1 MARAPNDIGA
11 SVRARLLN
19 LARAS
24 GRPFDLVL
32 TRYVLERL
40 LYRLGR
46 SGHRDRFVLKGAML
60 LTTWLA
66 HGDRGTRDLDLL
78 AYGAAGEAR
87 ISGVFR
93 EIMATVVED
102 DGVTFDGEGLRLE
115 PIREGDD
122 YGGTR
127 LRTTATL
134 AGARVPVVVDIAF
147 GDSVAPGLEEIDY
160 PVLLDQPAPRLLAY
174 APETVIAEKLQAMV
188 ALGRAN
194 SRMKDFYDVW
204 SLAARGGGQ
213 DPDRLLAAIRATFAR
228 RRTPIP
234 ETLPDALTEAFARD
248 PAKQRQWAAFAADIA
263 DAPGDLAVVIA
274 ALAAFAEPL
283 LAAAR
288 TGE

>member
-1 MARAPNDIGA
+1 MARAPVDIGA

-78 AYGAAGEAR
+78 AYGDAGEAR

-204 SLAARGGGQ
+204 SLAARGDGQ
-213 DPDRLLAAIRATFAR
+213 DADRLLAAIRATFAR

-234 ETLPDALTEAFARD
+234 ERLPDALTEAFARD

>member
-1 MARAPNDIGA
+1 MAKAPSDIAA
-11 SVRARLLN
+11 SARARLLN
-19 LARAS
+19 LSRAS
-24 GRPFDLVL
+24 GQPFDLVL

-78 AYGAAGEAR
+78 AYGDAGEAR
-87 ISGVFR
+87 IGGVFR
-93 EIMATVVED
+93 EIMATPVDD

-147 GDSVAPGLEEIDY
+147 GDSTAPGLEEIDY
-160 PVLLDQPAPRLLAY
+160 PVLLDQAAPRLLAY

-188 ALGRAN
+188 TLGRAN
-194 SRMKDFYDVW
+194 TRMKDFYDVW
-204 SLAARGGGQ
+204 SLAGRPEGHDPAR
-213 DPDRLLAAIRATFAR
+213 LVVAIRATFAR
-228 RRTPIP
+228 RRTPLP
-234 ETLPDALTEAFARD
+234 EGLPDALTPDFGSD
-248 PAKQRQWAAFAADIA
+248 LDKQRQWAAFVADIG
-263 DAPGDLAVVIA
+263 DAPRDLAAVIA

-283 LAAAR
+283 LSAAR
-288 TGE
+288 LGD

>member
-1 MARAPNDIGA
+1 MARAPSDVGA

-24 GRPFDLVL
+24 GQPFDLIL

-78 AYGAAGEAR
+78 AYGDAGEAR
-87 ISGVFR
+87 IGGVFR
-93 EIMATVVED
+93 EILTTAVED

-134 AGARVPVVVDIAF
+134 AGARVPGIVDIAF
-147 GDSVAPGLEEIDY
+147 GDSTAPGLEEIDY
-160 PVLLDQPAPRLLAY
+160 PVLLDQPAPQLLAY

-188 ALGRAN
+188 MLGRAN
-194 SRMKDFYDVW
+194 TRMKDFYDVW
-204 SLAARGGGQ
+204 SLTAQGVGQ
-213 DPDRLLAAIRATFAR
+213 DPARRAQAIAATFAR
-228 RRTPIP
+228 RRTQIP
-234 ETLPDALTEAFARD
+234 AQLPDALTERFATD
-248 PAKQRQWAAFAADIA
+248 PEKRRRWAAFTAGIG
-263 DAPGDLAVVIA
+263 DAPTDLGVVIA
-274 ALAAFAEPL
+274 ALAAALGPV
-283 LAAAR
+283 LATAR
-288 TGE
+288 ADG

>member
-1 MARAPNDIGA
+1 MARTPADIGA
-11 SVRARLLN
+11 SVRAGLLN
-19 LARAS
+19 LSRAS

-78 AYGAAGEAR
+78 AYGDAGEAR
-87 ISGVFR
+87 ISGLFR
-93 EIMATVVED
+93 EIMATVVEN

-115 PIREGDD
+115 PIRVGDD

-160 PVLLDQPAPRLLAY
+160 PVQLDQPAPRLLAY

-204 SLAARGGGQ
+204 SLAGRSGGH
-213 DPDRLLAAIRATFAR
+213 DPGRLAAAIPATFAR
-228 RRTPIP
+228 RRTPVP

-263 DAPGDLAVVIA
+263 DAPDDLAVVVA
-274 ALAAFAEPL
+274 ALARFAEPL
-283 LAAAR
+283 LMAAR
-288 TGE
+288 MGD

>member
-1 MARAPNDIGA
+1 MVRASTDIGA

-19 LARAS
+19 LSRTS

-40 LYRLGR
+40 LYRIGR

-78 AYGAAGEAR
+78 AYGDAGEDR
-87 ISGVFR
+87 IGGVFH
-93 EIMATVVED
+93 EIMATPVED
-102 DGVTFDGEGLRLE
+102 DGVTFDSEGLRLE

-147 GDSVAPGLEEIDY
+147 GDSTAPGLEEIDY
-160 PVLLDQPAPRLLAY
+160 PVLLNQPAPRLLAY

-188 ALGRAN
+188 MLGRAN
-194 SRMKDFYDVW
+194 TRMKDFYDVW
-204 SLAARGGGQ
+204 SLAGRPEGHDPAR
-213 DPDRLLAAIRATFAR
+213 LVVAIRATFAR
-228 RRTPIP
+228 RNTPLP
-234 ETLPDALTEAFARD
+234 EALPDALTPDFGSD
-248 PAKQRQWAAFAADIA
+248 PDKQRQWTSFVADIG
-263 DAPGDLAVVIA
+263 DAPRDLAVVIA

-283 LAAAR
+283 LSAAR
-288 TGE
+288 VGG

>member
-1 MARAPNDIGA
+1 MARAPADIGA

-19 LARAS
+19 LARAT

-32 TRYVLERL
+32 THYVLERL

-78 AYGAAGEAR
+78 AYGDAGEAR

-93 EIMATVVED
+93 EIMTTVVED
-102 DGVTFDGEGLRLE
+102 DGVTFDGEGLRLA

-160 PVLLDQPAPRLLAY
+160 PVLLDQLAPRLLAY

-204 SLAARGGGQ
+204 SLAARGDGQ
-213 DPDRLLAAIRATFAR
+213 DADRLLAAIRATFAR

-234 ETLPDALTEAFARD
+234 ETLPDALTDAFARD

-288 TGE
+288 RDE